1 MNQDHCL
8 VEQFEMIFRTHFSS
22 VKFFINMFLKS
33 EADAEDLAQD
43 VFTKLWT
50 NFETWQNNDGKE
62 GYIYAMAKNVAF
74 DFIKH
79 KRLENDYRE
88 EQIKKSTIKDLLG
101 LSDPLN
107 SLYYKEMQLII
118 RMALENFPERRRRI
132 FEMSRFNSYNRAS
145 DIFVASSFKENHFN
159 FIFPIFSLS
168 SWNVSIVIYEIPK
181 SNITIT

>member
-88 EQIKKSTIKDLLG
+88 EQIKKSKIKDLLG

-107 SLYYKEMQLII
+107 SLYYKEIQLII
-118 RMALENFPERRRRI
+118 RMALENFPERRRKI
-132 FEMSRFNSYNRAS
+132 FEMSRFENMSNNEIAEKLNLPLGTVKSR
-145 DIFVASSFKENHFN
+145 IFFTRQKLQEELKDFR
-159 FIFPIFSLS
+159 
-168 SWNVSIVIYEIPK
+168 
-181 SNITIT
+181 

>member
-8 VEQFEMIFRTHFSS
+8 VEQFEMIFRAHFSS

-79 KRLENDYRE
+79 KRLENDYRVT
-88 EQIKKSTIKDLLG
+88 S
-101 LSDPLN
+101 
-107 SLYYKEMQLII
+107 
-118 RMALENFPERRRRI
+118 AVLETLTCCIYRPY
-132 FEMSRFNSYNRAS
+132 FNS
-145 DIFVASSFKENHFN
+145 H
-159 FIFPIFSLS
+159 SLS
-168 SWNVSIVIYEIPK
+168 TSSGI
-181 SNITIT
+181 

>member
-74 DFIKH
+74 VLSTTKDM
-79 KRLENDYRE
+79 ENDYRE
-88 EQIKKSTIKDLLG
+88 DK
-101 LSDPLN
+101 
-107 SLYYKEMQLII
+107 
-118 RMALENFPERRRRI
+118 
-132 FEMSRFNSYNRAS
+132 
-145 DIFVASSFKENHFN
+145 
-159 FIFPIFSLS
+159 
-168 SWNVSIVIYEIPK
+168 
-181 SNITIT
+181 

>member
-1 MNQDHCL
+1 M
-8 VEQFEMIFRTHFSS
+8 
-22 VKFFINMFLKS
+22 
-33 EADAEDLAQD
+33 AQD

-132 FEMSRFNSYNRAS
+132 FEMSRFENMSNNEIAEKLNISVRTVEHHIYLTLLEMKK
-145 DIFVASSFKENHFN
+145 ISFLFFFALFLK
-159 FIFPIFSLS
+159 
-168 SWNVSIVIYEIPK
+168 
-181 SNITIT
+181 

>member
-8 VEQFEMIFRTHFSS
+8 VEQFEMIFRAHFSS

-101 LSDPLN
+101 FSDPLN

-118 RMALENFPERRRRI
+118 RMALENLPERRRRI
-132 FEMSRFNSYNRAS
+132 FEMSRFENMSNNEIAEKLNISVRTVEHHIYLTLLEMKK
-145 DIFVASSFKENHFN
+145 ISFLFFFALFLK
-159 FIFPIFSLS
+159 
-168 SWNVSIVIYEIPK
+168 
-181 SNITIT
+181 

>member
-8 VEQFEMIFRTHFSS
+8 VEQFEMIFRAHFSS

-101 LSDPLN
+101 FSDPLN

-132 FEMSRFNSYNRAS
+132 FEMSRFNNMSNLQSPNQKIPDRKTKCVIKTHINIKQNV
-145 DIFVASSFKENHFN
+145 IFGAKLKPV
-159 FIFPIFSLS
+159 
-168 SWNVSIVIYEIPK
+168 
-181 SNITIT
+181 

>member
-8 VEQFEMIFRTHFSS
+8 VEQFEMIFRAHFSS

-101 LSDPLN
+101 FSDPLN

-118 RMALENFPERRRRI
+118 RMALENFPE
-132 FEMSRFNSYNRAS
+132 
-145 DIFVASSFKENHFN
+145 SSF
-159 FIFPIFSLS
+159 SALQS
-168 SWNVSIVIYEIPK
+168 RYPK
-181 SNITIT
+181 DIDTINNITATDCHNRINSFLSDFC

>member
-8 VEQFEMIFRTHFSS
+8 VEQFEMIFRAHFSS

-101 LSDPLN
+101 FSDPLN
-107 SLYYKEMQLII
+107 SLYDKEMQLII

-132 FEMSRFNSYNRAS
+132 FEMSRFENMSNNEIAEKLNLPLGTVKSR
-145 DIFVASSFKENHFN
+145 IFFTRQKLQEELKDFR
-159 FIFPIFSLS
+159 
-168 SWNVSIVIYEIPK
+168 
-181 SNITIT
+181 